1 MYVPWILNCK
11 EVNASS
17 TPKYH
22 FLVDWFL
29 RILFIV
35 ISYDFRNEF
44 KLYFLYSSSNV
55 ENLQMILYFYKWK
68 GAVVVLIL
76 LYLAA
81 SSTVMYQYLTANGGW
96 RFMVFNATFNNISTI
111 SLYGDQFYWWR
122 KPEYPEKTTDLLQVT
137 DKLYHIMLYTL
148 PWSRFNFTLNM
159 KDHSVCMIID
169 STNLCYQCRKYWSH
183 WTAV

>member
-1 MYVPWILNCK
+1 MYVPWTLNCK

-68 GAVVVLIL
+68 GAVVVPDP
-76 LYLAA
+76 
-81 SSTVMYQYLTANGGW
+81 
-96 RFMVFNATFNNISTI
+96 MVVGFTTTYATS
-111 SLYGDQFYWWR
+111 G
-122 KPEYPEKTTDLLQVT
+122 
-137 DKLYHIMLYTL
+137 YH
-148 PWSRFNFTLNM
+148 
-159 KDHSVCMIID
+159 H
-169 STNLCYQCRKYWSH
+169 
-183 WTAV
+183 